1 VKLFNYLWRY
11 HSNLMSLY
19 ETPTLAEDDT
29 ENLNSRRLVQ
39 NLFTRV
45 QAEGRTLLT
54 EAESKQ
60 VLAAY
65 GIPITPTKVAST
77 EAEAVK
83 IASEIGYPVVIKLN
97 STTLTHKTDVG
108 GVKLNLQK
116 PEEVAAAY
124 RQIQESVTQKAGAGH
139 FQGVAVQPMI
149 KLEGYE
155 LILGSTQDPQFGPVL
170 LFGMGGQLVEIFKDH
185 ALGLPPLNT
194 TLARRMME
202 QTKIYGA
209 FKGIRG
215 RAPIDEEAL
224 EKLLVQFSRLVAEQ
238 PLIKE
243 MDINPLLAAPGK
255 LIAMDARVVLHD
267 PKLDKSLLPRPA
279 IRPYPL
285 QYVKSIILKDG
296 TEVTVRPIRPE
307 DETLL
312 TEFHQGLSERSVYL
326 RYFEP
331 LKLDQ
336 RVAHERLLRI
346 CFIDYDREMALVAD
360 YKDASGKHEVLAVGR
375 LSHGYLPGEREFSI
389 LVSDQWQNRGLGN
402 ELLKEL
408 VAVGKAEGLKKIT
421 GSILPENIYMRQICK
436 KMGFAVKYSE
446 DHKNIQ
452 AILDV

>member
-1 VKLFNYLWRY
+1 
-11 HSNLMSLY
+11 
-19 ETPTLAEDDT
+19 
-29 ENLNSRRLVQ
+29 
-39 NLFTRV
+39 
-45 QAEGRTLLT
+45 
-54 EAESKQ
+54 
-60 VLAAY
+60 
-65 GIPITPTKVAST
+65 
-77 EAEAVK
+77 
-83 IASEIGYPVVIKLN
+83 
-97 STTLTHKTDVG
+97 
-108 GVKLNLQK
+108 
-116 PEEVAAAY
+116 
-124 RQIQESVTQKAGAGH
+124 
-139 FQGVAVQPMI
+139 
-149 KLEGYE
+149 
-155 LILGSTQDPQFGPVL
+155 
-170 LFGMGGQLVEIFKDH
+170 
-185 ALGLPPLNT
+185 
-194 TLARRMME
+194 
-202 QTKIYGA
+202 
-209 FKGIRG
+209 
-215 RAPIDEEAL
+215 
-224 EKLLVQFSRLVAEQ
+224 
-238 PLIKE
+238 
-243 MDINPLLAAPGK
+243 
-255 LIAMDARVVLHD
+255 MDARVVLHD

-285 QYVKSIILKDG
+285 QYVKSITLKDG

-408 VAVGKAEGLKKIT
+408 VAVGKAEGIKKIT
-421 GSILPENIYMRQICK
+421 GSILPENIYMQQICK

-452 AILDV
+452 AVLDV